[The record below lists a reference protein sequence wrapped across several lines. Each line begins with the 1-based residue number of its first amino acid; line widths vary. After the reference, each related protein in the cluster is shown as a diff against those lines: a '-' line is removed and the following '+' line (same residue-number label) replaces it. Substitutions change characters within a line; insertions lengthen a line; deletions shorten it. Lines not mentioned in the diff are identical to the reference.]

1 MASRSNVRQ
10 GEIWE
15 RGDRPTLAL
24 ILSSDL
30 YNEAGP
36 GRVIVCPVVPGEPL
50 PADEF
55 AADIAISSPLKGT
68 VLPELIEWLPASGL
82 THPRGAVSALD
93 LRQIDQVVRA
103 VLGHV

>member
-1 MASRSNVRQ
+1 MRQ

-24 ILSSDL
+24 VLSSDL

-36 GRVIVCPVVPGEPL
+36 GRVIVCPVIPGEPL
-50 PADEF
+50 PAEEF
-55 AADIAISSPLKGT
+55 ATDITIVNPLAGT

-82 THPRGAVSALD
+82 THPRGAVSRPD
-93 LRQIDQVVRA
+93 WQKVDQVVRA
-103 VLGHV
+103 VLGHI

>member
-1 MASRSNVRQ
+1 MRQ

-36 GRVIVCPVVPGEPL
+36 GRVIVCPVRPGEPL
-50 PADEF
+50 PSEDF
-55 AADIAISSPLKGT
+55 TADIAISAPLLGT
-68 VLPELIEWLPASGL
+68 VLPELIEWLPVSGL
-82 THPRGAVSALD
+82 THPRGAVSPED
-93 LRQIDQVVRA
+93 WRHIDQVVRA
-103 VLGHV
+103 VLGHI